1 MAEAPIC
8 MTCNLE
14 RTLVSIK
21 PGRNRHHV
29 HQYECRT
36 CQDVFTIVSRHAPV
50 ESGHVAFNAALLDA

>member
-29 HQYECRT
+29 HQYECPACR
-36 CQDVFTIVSRHAPV
+36 DIFTLVSRRAPV
-50 ESGHVAFNAALLDA
+50 EGSDAVFKTARQA